1 MKLCS
6 TCRSALLAWFGTFWT
21 LVLLIGGW
29 EVGWLVP
36 LALSSSEVS
45 PMSMTS
51 SFAASLAPE
60 HTQNYTFATL
70 LSMILRRQGWQSA
83 VMCNDAVQI
92 KVTVS

>member
-1 MKLCS
+1 MKRCS
-6 TCRSALLAWFGTFWT
+6 TCRSALLACFGTFWAM
-21 LVLLIGGW
+21 VLLIGRW

-60 HTQNYTFATL
+60 EHH
-70 LSMILRRQGWQSA
+70 
-83 VMCNDAVQI
+83 
-92 KVTVS
+92 